1 MPAGSDRGI
10 SSRYLAFATTFL
22 DPFDFAQG
30 WLSLGMTAIC
40 GMRNLATWMRRSDEK
55 YFAPFLSRYPEVKVR
70 NAAKR
75 KVPFEKLHGLLLT
88 GGPDVAPEFLNQP
101 VPDPSLIEKDVNPDR
116 DRWELNA
123 IKDAVERGLPIFAIC
138 KGLQT
143 LNVALGGTLHLDI
156 AGHNLPE
163 QKTHDIQPLRS
174 DRGTRHRFEKVNSSH
189 HQAIDKLG
197 AGLEV
202 ECLPAHAKF
211 QVPVLEVEGSVRV
224 PDRVVMRERPSGSVG
239 FKTHMAAAVI
249 RNAES
254 ELRGDEPARA
264 AAGVADGISR
274 CVDDQVAVFVEDRLF
289 GSIE

>member
-1 MPAGSDRGI
+1 MPAGTDQGI

-22 DPFDFAQG
+22 DPFDFAEG

-40 GMRNLATWMRRSDEK
+40 AMRNLATWMRRSDEK
-55 YFAPFLSRYPEVKVR
+55 YFAPFLSRYSEVKVW

-101 VPDPSLIEKDVNPDR
+101 VPDPSVIEKDVNPDR
-116 DRWELNA
+116 DRWELDA
-123 IKDAVERGLPIFAIC
+123 IKRAVERGLPIFAIC

-202 ECLPAHAKF
+202 ESWCATDDIVE
-211 QVPVLEVEGSVRV
+211 QVRLRDYPFALGVQYHPERGQIYDELFDDFISQ
-224 PDRVVMRERPSGSVG
+224 MRDVKSLNR
-239 FKTHMAAAVI
+239 
-249 RNAES
+249 
-254 ELRGDEPARA
+254 EP
-264 AAGVADGISR
+264 
-274 CVDDQVAVFVEDRLF
+274 
-289 GSIE
+289 

>member
-1 MPAGSDRGI
+1 
-10 SSRYLAFATTFL
+10 
-22 DPFDFAQG
+22 
-30 WLSLGMTAIC
+30 
-40 GMRNLATWMRRSDEK
+40 MRNLATWMRRSDEK

-75 KVPFEKLHGLLLT
+75 KVPFEELHGLLLT

-101 VPDPSLIEKDVNPDR
+101 VPDR

-123 IKDAVERGLPIFAIC
+123 IKHAVERGLPIFAIC

-202 ECLPAHAKF
+202 ESWCATDDIIE
-211 QVPVLEVEGSVRV
+211 QVRLRDYPFALGVQYHPERGQIYDELFDDFISQMRGVEALKR
-224 PDRVVMRERPSGSVG
+224 
-239 FKTHMAAAVI
+239 
-249 RNAES
+249 
-254 ELRGDEPARA
+254 
-264 AAGVADGISR
+264 
-274 CVDDQVAVFVEDRLF
+274 
-289 GSIE
+289 